1 MRREHRRD
9 AREPGRFWRITGQAV
24 LFLVV
29 FGSLGIGG
37 WLTYLWHTLPSVAE
51 LKHWK
56 PATPLRIYAANGQ
69 LLSVDG
75 PRLRDTLQPQQIP
88 DQLRNAFVSAENG
101 HFWSNNPLYYPVSF
115 PGILRAAW
123 IDLIHFAPVQGAST
137 IPEQV
142 ARNFY
147 LSPEKTITRKV
158 REILL
163 AYKLARHFTHREILD
178 LYLNK
183 IYLGNGAYGIGAA
196 AQIYYGKPVDEL
208 SLPQMAMLAGLP
220 AAPEY
225 FNPLANPK
233 AARTRR
239 NYVLGRMLAHG
250 YISPRQASEAEAS
263 PLSAQYHNQGR
274 NLARYATQWIE
285 KWLVSQYGADMTYRT
300 GLQVYTTIEPRLQ
313 AAANEAVAIGLE
325 NYSMGLDSL
334 DPKHYRGPIAQLG
347 ETQITQ
353 ALNGIRPTALP
364 PQDPA
369 NLHWGVVLSTSKRQ
383 ARISL
388 EGQETI
394 ILGERGVAWINE
406 PPGGGVPTQA
416 VDMAKLLKRGDLVWL
431 RHYVDAG
438 WPSNGEDWRTAV
450 WKTPAPGEAGWQLT
464 QTPNVEGA
472 LVGMDNSTGA
482 IVSLVGGFSYALSHF
497 DRALY
502 AYRQP
507 GSSFKP
513 FVYAAALDGP
523 ELLAHGR
530 SDYLTPVS
538 LVDDTPLKI
547 KLPNGTYYKP
557 INYEKTFSKTP
568 IPLWKDLA
576 DSINVPSVRILM
588 HVGIPYAINYAKQFG
603 FKSSQL
609 PPVPSLVLG
618 AADVTPLQM
627 TRAYAVFSNGGFLVK
642 PYLIT
647 KVVNANGDDLPLK
660 NCALC
665 VAQPPDKPA
674 ITPGVAYLMTR
685 MLQRVIRDGTG
696 VAAKPLGHHLAGKTG
711 TTNDEKNAWFVGYGR
726 HYIAATWVGFDNNQ
740 PMGHWAAGAREALP
754 IWIHY
759 MKTAL
764 VGEGDY
770 PFFQPEDITQ
780 ASVNPKTG
788 TLESDGGEIFDFLSG
803 FLPPASMPAFPMLG
817 ASATS
822 LPSAPQSATPSGNG
836 SGNFLQQFGNAPLQT
851 PPASGSGRGGSGS
864 NATQGGSNNGP
875 LF

>member
-1 MRREHRRD
+1 MRRDQNRGT
-9 AREPGRFWRITGQAV
+9 REEGRFWRITGQVV
-24 LFLVV
+24 LLVV
-29 FGSLGIGG
+29 VVGGLGVGS
-37 WLTYLWHTLPSVAE
+37 WLTYLWQTLPSVAE

-75 PRLRDTLQPQQIP
+75 PRLRDTLQSQQIP
-88 DQLRNAFVSAENG
+88 EQLRNAFVSAENG

-147 LSPEKTITRKV
+147 LSPKKTITRKV

-163 AYKLARHFTHREILD
+163 AYKLARHFSHRDILD

-183 IYLGNGAYGIGAA
+183 IYLGNGAYGVGAA

-208 SLPQMAMLAGLP
+208 TLPQMAMLAGLP

-233 AARTRR
+233 DARSRR
-239 NYVLGRMLAHG
+239 NYVIGRMLAHG
-250 YISPRQASEAEAS
+250 YITAQQAREAEAA
-263 PLSAQYHNQGR
+263 PLSAQYHNEGR
-274 NLARYATQWIE
+274 NIARYATQWIE
-285 KWLVSQYGADMTYRT
+285 RWLVSQYGADMTYRS
-300 GLQVYTTIEPRLQ
+300 GLQVYTTIVPRLQ
-313 AAANEAVAIGLE
+313 TAANESVAIGLE

-334 DPKHYRGPIAQLG
+334 DPKHYRGPVGHLDKAQI
-347 ETQITQ
+347 EQ
-353 ALNGIRPTALP
+353 ALNGVRPKLLP

-369 NLHWGVVLSTSKRQ
+369 NLRWGLVLSADHAHAQ
-383 ARISL
+383 VSL
-388 EGQETI
+388 EGQETVT
-394 ILGERGVAWINE
+394 LGQRAVAWTAGT
-406 PPGGGVPTQA
+406 PGSNGEQHP
-416 VDMAKLLKRGDLVWL
+416 VDMGRLLKRGDVVWL
-431 RHYVDAG
+431 RHYVDPG
-438 WPSNGEDWRTAV
+438 WPANGEDWRTAV
-450 WKTPAPGEAGWQLT
+450 WKTPAPGAAGWQLT
-464 QTPNVEGA
+464 QIPKVQGA
-472 LVGMDNSTGA
+472 LVGMDNATGA
-482 IVSLVGGFSYALSHF
+482 IVSLAGGFSYSLSHF

-523 ELLAHGR
+523 ELLAHGK
-530 SDYLTPVS
+530 SNYLTPVS
-538 LVDDTPLKI
+538 LIADTPLKI

-557 INYEKTFSKTP
+557 TNYEKTFSNTP

-588 HVGIPYAINYAKQFG
+588 HVGIPYAIDYAKQFG
-603 FKSSQL
+603 FKKSQL

-647 KVVNANGDDLPLK
+647 KVVKADGDTLPLK

-665 VAQPPDKPA
+665 VTQPPAKPA

-685 MLQRVIRDGTG
+685 MLQRVIQDGTG
-696 VAAKPLGHHLAGKTG
+696 IAAKPLGHFLAGKTG

-726 HYIAATWVGFDNNQ
+726 HYIASTWVGFDNNQ

-764 VGEGDY
+764 ADEGSY
-770 PFFQPEDITQ
+770 PFFRPQDITQ
-780 ASVNPKTG
+780 ASINPKTG
-788 TLESDGGEIFDFLSG
+788 TLESDGGETFDFLSG
-803 FLPPASMPAFPMLG
+803 FLPPASAPEIPLFGPGTSIEMPAN
-817 ASATS
+817 ATT
-822 LPSAPQSATPSGNG
+822 PSASGNG
-836 SGNFLQQFGNAPLQT
+836 NGGNSFLQQFGNSPLHN
-851 PPASGSGRGGSGS
+851 PPGNNGNGANGGQ
-864 NATQGGSNNGP
+864 NGGNGP

>member
-1 MRREHRRD
+1 MRREHNRGTRGQ
-9 AREPGRFWRITGQAV
+9 GRFWRITGQVVV
-24 LFLVV
+24 LLVV
-29 FGSLGIGG
+29 FGTLGVGS
-37 WLTYLWHTLPSVAE
+37 WLIYLWHSLPSVAE
-51 LKHWK
+51 LKHWN

-75 PRLRDTLQPQQIP
+75 PRLRDTLQSQQIP

-101 HFWSNNPLYYPVSF
+101 HFWSNNPIYYPVSF

-163 AYKLARHFTHREILD
+163 AYKLTQHFSHRDILD

-196 AQIYYGKPVDEL
+196 AQIYYGKQVDAL

-220 AAPEY
+220 AAPAY

-233 AARTRR
+233 DARARR
-239 NYVLGRMLAHG
+239 NYVLGRMLVHG
-250 YISPRQASEAEAS
+250 YISQQEAREAEAA
-263 PLSAQYHNQGR
+263 PLTAQYHTEGR
-274 NLARYATQWIE
+274 NIARYATQWIE
-285 KWLVSQYGADMTYRT
+285 QWLVSQYGADMTYRT
-300 GLQVYTTIEPRLQ
+300 GLRVYTTIVPRLQ
-313 AAANEAVAIGLE
+313 SAANEAVATGLE

-334 DPKHYRGPIAQLG
+334 DPKQYQGPVAHLD

-353 ALNGIRPTALP
+353 ALNGVRPTVLP

-369 NLHWGVVLSTSKRQ
+369 NLHWGLVLSTTRSHAK
-383 ARISL
+383 ISL
-388 EGQETI
+388 EGQESI
-394 ILGERGVAWINE
+394 DLGQRGVAWIAGAPNAKKS
-406 PPGGGVPTQA
+406 PQ
-416 VDMAKLLKRGDLVWL
+416 VDVAKLLKRGDLVWL
-431 RHYVDAG
+431 RHYVNPG
-438 WPSNGEDWRTAV
+438 WPANGEDWRTAV

-464 QTPNVEGA
+464 QIPKVQGA

-482 IVSLVGGFSYALSHF
+482 IVSIAGGFSYSLSHF

-523 ELLAHGR
+523 ELLAHGK
-530 SDYLTPVS
+530 SNYLTPIS
-538 LVDDTPLKI
+538 LIADTPLKI

-557 INYEKTFSKTP
+557 TNYEKTFSDTP

-588 HVGIPYAINYAKQFG
+588 HVGIPYAIQYAKQFG
-603 FKSSQL
+603 FKNTQL

-618 AADVTPLQM
+618 AADVTPMQM
-627 TRAYAVFSNGGFLVK
+627 ARAYAVFSNGGFLIN

-647 KVVNANGDDLPLK
+647 KVIKADGEALPLK
-660 NCALC
+660 NCTLC
-665 VAQPPDKPA
+665 VTQPPNKPV

-685 MLQRVIRDGTG
+685 MLQRVIRNGTG
-696 VAAKPLGHHLAGKTG
+696 IAAKPLGHYLAGKTG

-726 HYIAATWVGFDNNQ
+726 HYIASAWVGYDNNG

-754 IWIHY
+754 IWIHF
-759 MKTAL
+759 MKSAL
-764 VGEGDY
+764 AEEGDY
-770 PFFQPEDITQ
+770 PFFKPQDITQ
-780 ASVNPKTG
+780 ASINPKTG
-788 TLESDGGEIFDFLSG
+788 TLESEGGQVFDFLSG
-803 FLPPASMPAFPMLG
+803 FLPPASVPEFPLFGPNASMNMPP
-817 ASATS
+817 STTS
-822 LPSAPQSATPSGNG
+822 TG
-836 SGNFLQQFGNAPLQT
+836 SGNANNSFLQQFGNAPLQN
-851 PPASGSGRGGSGS
+851 PPKSGNGNS
-864 NATQGGSNNGP
+864 TQNNNGP